1 MSNIPQTPSELL
13 WKLAYFVTDAIGQ
26 ASCESELRLDL
37 EATTQLMQ
45 RIKKVLPQDNEWS
58 AYLTPSMIWRTVYS
72 VQENFFYMRRNGIV
86 DTSSYKTVDE
96 IIKIIDDSV
105 LQLKKAFS
113 STDDGAAK
121 STIASDRFL
130 SRGLL
135 TT

>member
-13 WKLAYFVTDAIGQ
+13 WQLAYLVTAETGQ
-26 ASCESELRLDL
+26 DSRVSELRLDL

-58 AYLTPSMIWRTVYS
+58 AYLTPFMIWRTVYS
-72 VQENFFYMRRNGIV
+72 VQQHFFYTDR
-86 DTSSYKTVDE
+86 YKTEDD
-96 IIKIIDDSV
+96 IIKLIDDSV
-105 LQLKKAFS
+105 LHLKKAFS
-113 STDDGAAK
+113 STDDSAAK
-121 STIASDRFL
+121 STIASDSFL

>member
-58 AYLTPSMIWRTVYS
+58 AYLTPFMIWRTVYS
-72 VQENFFYMRRNGIV
+72 VQRHFFYTDR
-86 DTSSYKTVDE
+86 YKTEDD
-96 IIKIIDDSV
+96 IIKLIDDSV
-105 LQLKKAFS
+105 LHLKKAFS
-113 STDDGAAK
+113 STDDSAEK
-121 STIASDRFL
+121 STIASDSFL

>member
-13 WKLAYFVTDAIGQ
+13 WQLAYLVTAETGQ
-26 ASCESELRLDL
+26 DSRVSELRLDL

-58 AYLTPSMIWRTVYS
+58 AYLTPFMIWRTVYS
-72 VQENFFYMRRNGIV
+72 VQQHFFYTDNR
-86 DTSSYKTVDE
+86 YKTEDD
-96 IIKIIDDSV
+96 IIKLIDDSV
-105 LQLKKAFS
+105 FHLKKAFS
-113 STDDGAAK
+113 STDDSAAK
-121 STIASDRFL
+121 STIASDNFL

>member
-13 WKLAYFVTDAIGQ
+13 WQLAYLVTAETGQ
-26 ASCESELRLDL
+26 DSRVSELRLDL

-58 AYLTPSMIWRTVYS
+58 AYLTPFMIWRTVYS
-72 VQENFFYMRRNGIV
+72 VQQHFFYTDR
-86 DTSSYKTVDE
+86 YKTEDD
-96 IIKIIDDSV
+96 IIKLIDDSV
-105 LQLKKAFS
+105 FHLKKAFN
-113 STDDGAAK
+113 STDDSAAK
-121 STIASDRFL
+121 STIASDSFL